1 VTGKNDG
8 DLPDLIFLLLN
19 FNFDPS
25 LITHRSPFI
34 AICSSLFT
42 FLPAVCYALS
52 TQQRFC
58 CRSFILHPSSFIL
71 ALQRLSPTSDGVSR
85 TRHQKI
91 IFSLARKSVPY

>member
-8 DLPDLIFLLLN
+8 DLHDLIFLLLN

-25 LITHRSPFI
+25 LIIHRSPLI

-42 FLPAVCYALS
+42 LSPCSLLCAEHAAKILLP
-52 TQQRFC
+52 F
-58 CRSFILHPSSFIL
+58 LHPSSFIL
-71 ALQRLSPTSDGVSR
+71 ALQRLSPTSDGVSI

-91 IFSLARKSVPY
+91 IIPLA